1 MHDDDD
7 DGDGAGPGAGAGGR
21 VSDARA
27 YENSICKISDTDGWQ
42 KYIRNFIWHFFH
54 TLF

>member
-1 MHDDDD
+1 MRNDENDDDD
-7 DGDGAGPGAGAGGR
+7 DGAGGR

-27 YENSICKISDTDGWQ
+27 YENSICKISDTYGWQ
-42 KYIRNFIWHFFH
+42 KYIRNFILHFFH